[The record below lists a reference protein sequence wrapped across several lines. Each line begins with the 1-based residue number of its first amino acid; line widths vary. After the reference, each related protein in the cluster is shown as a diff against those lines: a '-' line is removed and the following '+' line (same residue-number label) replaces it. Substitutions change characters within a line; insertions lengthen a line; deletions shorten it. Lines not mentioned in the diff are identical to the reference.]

1 MKKNNII
8 LLSFL
13 FLSISLFSQVNLN
26 YTKDNNKNLYIAQK
40 KTVIDES
47 ILNIQYRM
55 FYVKDTKN
63 PDMKKSY
70 YMELQIGK
78 QISKF
83 SDYQRLKIDS
93 LEEVFM
99 KQKLDEI
106 QVVNNVLSLGRGT
119 SSLNIFKNYPIN
131 KITITD
137 RVPVSGNFKYFEDKT
152 KPIWKMERGSTDVCG
167 YTCQKASTTFRGR
180 KYTAWYAPKIPYS
193 DGPWKFWG
201 LPGLILKIAD
211 DKNEYSFE
219 CVVIEKPKKTESI
232 YIKDIDY
239 YNTTRVKFNEA
250 VRKFYNN
257 PGPMF
262 ENKGIKV
269 DGKPIGNKSLPY
281 NPIELGE

>member
-8 LLSFL
+8 LLFSL
-13 FLSISLFSQVNLN
+13 FLPISLFAQVNIN
-26 YTKDNNKNLYIAQK
+26 NGKDNNKDLYIAEK
-40 KTVIDES
+40 KIVIDEA

-78 QISKF
+78 RISKF

-93 LEEVFM
+93 LEDVYV

-106 QVVNNVLSLGRGT
+106 QVVNNLSSLGRGT

-131 KITITD
+131 KITVTD
-137 RVPVSGNFKYFEDKT
+137 RVPVSGNFKYVEDKT
-152 KPIWKMERGSTDVCG
+152 KQIWKMEQGSTTICG
-167 YTCQKASTTFRGR
+167 FNCQKASTTFRGR

-201 LPGLILKIAD
+201 LPGLILKIDD

-219 CVVIEKPKKTESI
+219 CVVIEKPKNSESI

-250 VRKFYNN
+250 VKNFYNN
-257 PGPMF
+257 PGPIF

-269 DGKPIGNKSLPY
+269 NNKPIGNKSLPY
-281 NPIELGE
+281 NPIELSE